1 MKKEYNDALKVEND
15 KKAPL
20 EQQKKDLETE
30 RKKLADKLAHIRT
43 FITTPHASY
52 NTFLSRFQTTHADLL
67 RAQSDLSTEKT
78 NVSGHDRDIARHTD
92 TADKASKSL
101 EKVINDHIR
110 FSGQKELVDRAADRV
125 NQGWYKTVFNTLLGR
140 GLSADEA
147 NKILSINEARSR
159 NPDIHNALLIV
170 EDPARSKAEKQQAL
184 GIVQNEILADAK
196 AYERAKQRIDRIIDE
211 ANQKK
216 QAIMDEI
223 HKVETTNLTPAEIEV
238 KKKEII
244 NKIKEF
250 NVFVKAKNKILQD
263 QSHQIQ

>member
-1 MKKEYNDALKVEND
+1 MEND
-15 KKAPL
+15 KKTPL

-30 RKKLADKLAHIRT
+30 RKKLVDKLGHIRS
-43 FITTPHASY
+43 FIAAPHASY
-52 NTFLSRFQTTHADLL
+52 NNFLTRLQTAHADLL

-78 NVSGHDRDIARHTD
+78 NISKHDRDIAKHKD
-92 TADKASKSL
+92 TANKASKSL
-101 EKVINDHIR
+101 EKVTDDHIR
-110 FSGQKELVDRAADRV
+110 FSGQKELVDRAVDRV
-125 NQGWYKTVFNTLLGR
+125 NQKWHKTLFNTLLGR

-159 NPDIHNALLIV
+159 NPSIHNALLII
-170 EDPARSKAEKQQAL
+170 ENPSTTKAEKEQAL
-184 GIVQNEILADAK
+184 GTVKNEIFADAK
-196 AYERAKQRIDRIIDE
+196 AYERAKQRIDKIIDE

-223 HKVETTNLTPAEIEV
+223 HKVETTNLTPAEVEM